1 MTRSDVGWQ
10 DLKFKSGHKL
20 YWQLFLQIN
29 KNNCLNFKEGENT
42 QNQCVVKTLINLYG
56 YDRRFYLVFLVSI
69 FLCDLFL
76 IWIKFHV
83 MVSRYHVA
91 APLLLVWRLS
101 EGRRSSDKFNNKEAK
116 ADTEVITIISY
127 QRAAVWL
134 HHWLRQPGL
143 DDVSQVLEVTRG
155 GFLFLPWLGNFEEV
169 RRKRREREGGCFDQS
184 NDHHLDAVLSCRGFS
199 FYQMG
204 SNLIERDPSAAVPS
218 DVMWDKA
225 DERLAHLPPPY
236 QSLLFTFIWS
246 SLHIED
252 VRQGNPVIG
261 KHSLWSEF
269 SIKRF
274 EKIISTS
281 SHPSLPDTLMIARL
295 SPSIIDT
302 ATTEITFP
310 SEELKWECWEVL
322 IPYRYLC
329 LHYTEGSN

>member
-83 MVSRYHVA
+83 MVPCSCRA
-91 APLLLVWRLS
+91 APLILDWRLS

-134 HHWLRQPGL
+134 HHWLWRREL

-169 RRKRREREGGCFDQS
+169 RRKRREREDVLIRVMTITWTLSCPVVASVFTKWDPIWLREIRQQLCRAMWCEIRLMRGWPTSHLLINHFSSLSSGPRSILKMFAKVIQWLENILCDQS
-184 NDHHLDAVLSCRGFS
+184 FQLNG
-199 FYQMG
+199 
-204 SNLIERDPSAAVPS
+204 
-218 DVMWDKA
+218 
-225 DERLAHLPPPY
+225 
-236 QSLLFTFIWS
+236 
-246 SLHIED
+246 
-252 VRQGNPVIG
+252 
-261 KHSLWSEF
+261 LW
-269 SIKRF
+269 R
-274 EKIISTS
+274 
-281 SHPSLPDTLMIARL
+281 
-295 SPSIIDT
+295 
-302 ATTEITFP
+302 
-310 SEELKWECWEVL
+310 
-322 IPYRYLC
+322 
-329 LHYTEGSN
+329 

>member
-1 MTRSDVGWQ
+1 MCP
-10 DLKFKSGHKL
+10 K
-20 YWQLFLQIN
+20 YW
-29 KNNCLNFKEGENT
+29 KWR
-42 QNQCVVKTLINLYG
+42 VVVFC
-56 YDRRFYLVFLVSI
+56 FYPDS
-69 FLCDLFL
+69 
-76 IWIKFHV
+76 
-83 MVSRYHVA
+83 
-91 APLLLVWRLS
+91 
-101 EGRRSSDKFNNKEAK
+101 
-116 ADTEVITIISY
+116 VI
-127 QRAAVWL
+127 
-134 HHWLRQPGL
+134 LRKW
-143 DDVSQVLEVTRG
+143 EERG
-155 GFLFLPWLGNFEEV
+155 
-169 RRKRREREGGCFDQS
+169 EREGGCFDPS

-310 SEELKWECWEVL
+310 SEELNWECWEVL
-322 IPYRYLC
+322 IPIGIC
-329 LHYTEGSN
+329 VFTTWKDQIN